1 MNYYNDSLENDP
13 NFGLNDENEED
24 EENDEEKKENN
35 TKDKKE
41 ETGIDE
47 IIEIKK
53 DNKNP
58 NENPKEKNENEIST
72 KKEEKENNDDKKE
85 EEKTIKVLY
94 KNEDNINNDK
104 TSYCHII
111 FHKGEDI
118 DVSMKKIFECYEEIS
133 NRNFLLFKK
142 RVKIKTLLFFEEQYI
157 YILRDKIVDNDNQK
171 LRRISNIL
179 DLNKLFDYKVSKKE
193 NNYLFTLDFLKEDNL
208 LERNLKNLLF
218 DENVGEEF
226 EDYLIKMLEKIDAT
240 FLDEIFEQNE
250 ENNEEDD
257 EDEKKEDEKDK
268 EKENSN
274 EKENNEKNEK
284 NENEDKDN
292 EKDKEKIEE
301 NKNNLKVYK
310 RVILQGDDL
319 NIKLSSSREIFK

>member
-35 TKDKKE
+35 TEDKKE

-53 DNKNP
+53 DSKNP

-250 ENNEEDD
+250 EDD
-257 EDEKKEDEKDK
+257 EDEKDK

-274 EKENNEKNEK
+274 EKENNEK

-301 NKNNLKVYK
+301 NKNNPKVYK